1 MAVRFINARFIE
13 TFYKSLTVNPSV
25 DGVTVRFI
33 GCPLYME
40 QLQLIFRTCKCL
52 ELTLQITDNYCGRGK
67 DLDSKRDKYRM
78 LYLPH
83 LVF

>member
-13 TFYKSLTVNPSV
+13 TFYKSLTVNASV

-40 QLQLIFRTCKCL
+40 QL
-52 ELTLQITDNYCGRGK
+52 
-67 DLDSKRDKYRM
+67 
-78 LYLPH
+78 
-83 LVF
+83 